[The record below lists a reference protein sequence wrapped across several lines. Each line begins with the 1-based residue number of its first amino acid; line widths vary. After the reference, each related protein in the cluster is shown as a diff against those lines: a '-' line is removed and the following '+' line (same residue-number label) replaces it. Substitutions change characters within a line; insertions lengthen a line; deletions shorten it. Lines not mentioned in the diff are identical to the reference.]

1 MRHKDILQFVRWA
14 GECVCVCGK
23 EGEGE
28 RRRQLLVMSF
38 GSLYMHRFLTLFFPK
53 VDGLS
58 FYGLKIWS
66 QPQPSAEVVTFWLW
80 TGLY

>member
-1 MRHKDILQFVRWA
+1 M
-14 GECVCVCGK
+14 CVCVCGK

-80 TGLY
+80 TWAILA